1 MTSRQTLV
9 SFFAFMLFVPVLS
22 KAQETPG
29 VQLWLTT
36 ADRSALFSPK
46 RGLHFSDSGNQLP
59 TVEVN
64 DMQQFQKIE
73 GFGFALTGGS
83 AQLLMRMTPE
93 RRTAL
98 LKDIFSTEG
107 DGIGV
112 SYLRVSIGSSDMN
125 DHVFSY
131 EICQRGRRTPILPGS
146 AWLRTARM

>member
-36 ADRSALFSPK
+36 ADRSALFSPQTAV
-46 RGLHFSDSGNQLP
+46 LHFSDSGNQLP

-73 GFGFALTGGS
+73 GFGFAL
-83 AQLLMRMTPE
+83 
-93 RRTAL
+93 
-98 LKDIFSTEG
+98 F
-107 DGIGV
+107 
-112 SYLRVSIGSSDMN
+112 
-125 DHVFSY
+125 
-131 EICQRGRRTPILPGS
+131 
-146 AWLRTARM
+146 